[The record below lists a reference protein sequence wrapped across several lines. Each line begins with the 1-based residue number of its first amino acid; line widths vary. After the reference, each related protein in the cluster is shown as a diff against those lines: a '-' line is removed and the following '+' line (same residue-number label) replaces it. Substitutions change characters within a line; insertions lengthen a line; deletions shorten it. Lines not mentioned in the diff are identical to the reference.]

1 MSTPFVLPTLPR
13 WRLLLTAGGVIGLRP
28 DGQKAFDT
36 DDLGTVLDAL
46 DSADPCAESV
56 ALCTAALFGVS
67 LSLCPPVTV
76 IAPPNAQVSL
86 TTLATLHGFTL
97 SEDRFNL
104 STCAYVLAVWPTATM
119 SAALAALSP
128 ALPLILV
135 HPASLPDAVSPMR
148 LHHRLFSLNPS

>member
-1 MSTPFVLPTLPR
+1 MPTPFVLPTLPR

-46 DSADPCAESV
+46 DPADPCAESV

-67 LSLCPPVTV
+67 PSSRTPVTV
-76 IAPPNAQVSL
+76 IAPPDTQASL
-86 TTLATLHGFTL
+86 TTLAMLHGFVPTEEL
-97 SEDRFNL
+97 SEPL
-104 STCAYVLAVWPTATM
+104 LAAYVLAVWPTATM
-119 SAALAALSP
+119 SACLAALSP

-135 HPASLPDAVSPMR
+135 HPASLPDPVSPMR
-148 LHHRLFSLNPS
+148 RHPPCVLS